1 MKRAQIIVSVLAG
14 LSTAVGVASATI
26 QSKSPAPDTSSTT
39 PANAPVE
46 IAQSNPIV
54 ITPPTTGCKITQAK
68 VADPNPPLNVRSSPQ
83 VANGN
88 IVGKLNN
95 GTFVSVA
102 QEKNG
107 WLQIT
112 DPVRG
117 WVAKNRTESSCS
129 QVSQRITFAPRG
141 DSAIV
146 RGQIIG
152 GGSHSYIIRAT
163 KGQTM
168 TVTVQ
173 KGALPF
179 IFPPNDPYGRN
190 DLSGGGHYSGKTN
203 WTGKLPATGDYTL
216 TLDSN
221 FKGFEYEFLLR
232 VK

>member
-1 MKRAQIIVSVLAG
+1 MKLSPIIESFLAG

-26 QSKSPAPDTSSTT
+26 QSKSPAPDTGSTT
-39 PANAPVE
+39 PANAPAK
-46 IAQSNPIV
+46 IAKADPIV
-54 ITPPTTGCKITQAK
+54 ITPPTEGCKITQAI

-88 IVGKLNN
+88 IVGQLNN

-102 QEKNG
+102 EEKNG
-107 WLQIT
+107 WLRIT
-112 DPVRG
+112 DPVPG

-129 QVSQRITFAPRG
+129 QVSKRITFAPQG

-146 RGQIIG
+146 RGRIIG
-152 GGSHSYIIRAT
+152 GGSHSYILRAN

-179 IFPPNDPYGRN
+179 IFPPNDPYRRN
-190 DLSGGGHYSGKTN
+190 DLSGGGHYSGKTS

-221 FKGFEYEFLLR
+221 YKGFEYEFLVR

>member
-26 QSKSPAPDTSSTT
+26 QSKSPAPSTGSTT
-39 PANAPVE
+39 PANAPVQ
-46 IAQSNPIV
+46 IAKSDPIV
-54 ITPPTTGCKITQAK
+54 ITPPTEGCKIAQAR

-83 VANGN
+83 VADGN

-102 QEKNG
+102 EERNG
-107 WLQIT
+107 WFRIT

-129 QVSQRITFAPRG
+129 QVSQRITFAAQG
-141 DSAIV
+141 DSAII
-146 RGQIIG
+146 RGRIVG
-152 GGSHSYIIRAT
+152 GGSHQYILRAT

-168 TVTVQ
+168 TLTVQ

-179 IFPPNDPYGRN
+179 IYPPNDPNGRS
-190 DLSGGGHYSGKTN
+190 DLSGGGHYSGKTS

-221 FKGFEYEFLLR
+221 YKGFEYEFLVR

>member
-14 LSTAVGVASATI
+14 LATAVGVASATI
-26 QSKSPAPDTSSTT
+26 QSKPSVADTGSTT
-39 PANAPVE
+39 PAKPLVQ
-46 IAQSNPIV
+46 IAKSDPIV
-54 ITPPTTGCKITQAK
+54 ITPPTEGCKITQAR

-129 QVSQRITFAPRG
+129 QVSKRITFAPQG

-146 RGQIIG
+146 RGRIIG
-152 GGSHSYIIRAT
+152 GGSHSYIIRAN

-179 IFPPNDPYGRN
+179 IYPPNDSSGRN
-190 DLSGGGHYSGKTN
+190 DLSGGGHYSGKTS

-221 FKGFEYEFLLR
+221 YKGFEYEFLLR

>member
-1 MKRAQIIVSVLAG
+1 MKRSQIIVSALAG
-14 LSTAVGVASATI
+14 LATAVGVANATI
-26 QSKSPAPDTSSTT
+26 QSKSPAADTGSTT

-54 ITPPTTGCKITQAK
+54 ITPPTEGCKITQAR

-102 QEKNG
+102 EEKNG
-107 WLQIT
+107 WFRIT

-129 QVSQRITFAPRG
+129 QVSKRITFASQG
-141 DSAIV
+141 NSAIV
-146 RGQIIG
+146 RGRIVG

-179 IFPPNDPYGRN
+179 IFPPNDPYGRS
-190 DLSGGGHYSGKTN
+190 DLSGGGHYSGKTS
-203 WTGKLPATGDYTL
+203 WTGTLPATGDYTL

-221 FKGFEYEFLLR
+221 VRGFEYEFLVR
-232 VK
+232 VR